1 MSGLVTVI
9 PAVRESVTAIL
20 RLHVVKPET
29 VKKGKARP
37 ASIGAALAGSAFCV
51 VADRYLVTAFHI
63 LNDGKPRDSK
73 DKFYAFVVPQN
84 GDHAF
89 HFPVVSFPVERS
101 DLDIAILEVGPCATA
116 GVHIPAIP
124 VSFDAQADGTRV
136 GTLGFPAPEI
146 AGINLDQQG
155 NYRGGQFFLK
165 SHANEGI
172 VSAQYVIGGVQVYE
186 LNVGWHHGESGGP
199 IVTLTDQP
207 VAFSLM
213 QHYRNVK
220 SPHGV
225 VAGPH
230 RGCGLSMVRQEITAL
245 GIPKAIGV

>member
-1 MSGLVTVI
+1 M
-9 PAVRESVTAIL
+9 
-20 RLHVVKPET
+20 
-29 VKKGKARP
+29 
-37 ASIGAALAGSAFCV
+37 
-51 VADRYLVTAFHI
+51 
-63 LNDGKPRDSK
+63 
-73 DKFYAFVVPQN
+73 
-84 GDHAF
+84 
-89 HFPVVSFPVERS
+89 
-101 DLDIAILEVGPCATA
+101 
-116 GVHIPAIP
+116 
-124 VSFDAQADGTRV
+124 
-136 GTLGFPAPEI
+136 
-146 AGINLDQQG
+146 
-155 NYRGGQFFLK
+155 
-165 SHANEGI
+165 
-172 VSAQYVIGGVQVYE
+172 SAQYVIGGVQVYE